1 MLEKYLDA
9 GEHLNRIQ
17 KESTYDVIKHNWALR
32 CTTVGTV
39 KGSTSLSTNEVC
51 KSPGQV
57 AGLLPEKGWAMK
69 RAKAGVRFPQEVK
82 EFLNRIFLKGEET
95 GQKANPLE
103 VSSQLRKIRTPNGEK
118 RFKRSEWLTVQQ
130 VTSYFSRLS
139 VLHKSGRI
147 VENEDDDDA
156 EDVAMLKEALDRRQM
171 SHDVASNL
179 DL

>member
-1 MLEKYLDA
+1 MA
-9 GEHLNRIQ
+9 R
-17 KESTYDVIKHNWALR
+17 
-32 CTTVGTV
+32 
-39 KGSTSLSTNEVC
+39 
-51 KSPGQV
+51 
-57 AGLLPEKGWAMK
+57 LLPEKGWAMK
-69 RAKAGVRFPQEVK
+69 RAKAGVRFSQEVK

-103 VSSQLRKIRTPNGEK
+103 VSSQLRKIRTPNVEK

-171 SHDVASNL
+171 SYDVASNL